1 MEVLLIK
8 EERNHMQKENNI
20 LEDLYELSEDRRKN
34 RVVASYTNYL
44 QDRGPDY
51 ITRKVGE
58 ESLELILA
66 LKDRNREDIIHEA
79 ADVLYH
85 LTVALEDANIR
96 WSEISEE
103 LKIRRKNDDDK
114 YNVKEQHNY

>member
-1 MEVLLIK
+1 LD
-8 EERNHMQKENNI
+8 
-20 LEDLYELSEDRRKN
+20 DLYALAKDRRQN

-44 QDRGPDY
+44 QDRGSDY

-58 ESLELILA
+58 ESLELVLA
-66 LKDRNREDIIHEA
+66 LKDENKDHIIHET

-85 LTVALEDANIR
+85 ITIALENLGIK

-103 LKIRRKNDDDK
+103 LEIRRKNDNDIHTIKD
-114 YNVKEQHNY
+114 ESEF

>member
-1 MEVLLIK
+1 MK
-8 EERNHMQKENNI
+8 QGTKI
-20 LEDLYELSEDRRKN
+20 LDDLYALAKDRRQN

-44 QDRGPDY
+44 QDRGSDY

-58 ESLELILA
+58 ESLELVLA
-66 LKDRNREDIIHEA
+66 LKDENKDHIIHET

-85 LTVALEDANIR
+85 ITIALENLGIK

-103 LKIRRKNDDDK
+103 LEIRRKNDNDIHTIKD
-114 YNVKEQHNY
+114 ESEF

>member
-8 EERNHMQKENNI
+8 EERNHMEKENNI

>member
-1 MEVLLIK
+1 
-8 EERNHMQKENNI
+8 MQKENNI